1 MASYYRRVGAHRAGV
16 PTVGIALTIVAAA
29 MLLVRLPA
37 ALNGFDHAAS
47 AQVGRNAYG
56 GATAAADSVEIDDGF
71 VQAALTMIPRNG
83 RFTVVLPSDKVAV
96 EQQTGINAATFQALP
111 AMMEDFLLP
120 RRQVDSPAKGVYVLC
135 YLCDRTH
142 WDARTHWL
150 YESPA
155 VKGALVGQIN

>member
-1 MASYYRRVGAHRAGV
+1 VGAHRVAV
-16 PTVGIALTIVAAA
+16 PTVGIALTVAAA
-29 MLLVRLPA
+29 LMVLVQLPNT
-37 ALNGFDHAAS
+37 LRWFDHAAA

-83 RFTVVLPSDKVAV
+83 RFTVVLPADTVA
-96 EQQTGINAATFQALP
+96 AAAKNGMSPVTFQALP

-120 RRQVDSPAKGVYVLC
+120 RREVDTPAKGDYVLC
-135 YLCDRTH
+135 YLCDRSQ
-142 WDARTHWL
+142 WDGRTHWL

-155 VKGALVGQIN
+155 VKGALVGQVN

>member
-1 MASYYRRVGAHRAGV
+1 V
-16 PTVGIALTIVAAA
+16 
-29 MLLVRLPA
+29 
-37 ALNGFDHAAS
+37 NGFDRAAS

-71 VQAALTMIPRNG
+71 VQAALTLIPRNG
-83 RFTVVLPSDKVAV
+83 RFTVALPSDQVAV
-96 EQQTGINAATFQALP
+96 EEKTGISGITFQALT

-120 RRQVDSPAKGVYVLC
+120 RREVDAPAKGVYLLC
-135 YLCDRTH
+135 YLCDRSR

-155 VKGALVGQIN
+155 VKGALVGRVEH

>member
-1 MASYYRRVGAHRAGV
+1 VGAHRVAV
-16 PTVGIALTIVAAA
+16 PTVGIALTVVAAL
-29 MLLVRLPA
+29 MLLVRLPD
-37 ALNGFDHAAS
+37 ALRGFDHAAS

-83 RFTVVLPSDKVAV
+83 RFTVVLPADKVGV
-96 EQQTGINAATFQALP
+96 EQKTGISGATFQALP

-120 RRQVDSPAKGVYVLC
+120 RREVDRPVKGVYLLC
-135 YLCDRTH
+135 YLCDRSR

-155 VKGALVGQIN
+155 VKGALVGRIN